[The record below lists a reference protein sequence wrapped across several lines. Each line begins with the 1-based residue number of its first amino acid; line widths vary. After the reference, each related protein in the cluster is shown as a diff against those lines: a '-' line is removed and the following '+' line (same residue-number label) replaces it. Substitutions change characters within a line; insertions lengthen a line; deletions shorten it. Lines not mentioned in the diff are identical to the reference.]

1 LKERLHQEIR
11 RRTAVVGIFP
21 DRAASIRLIGSL
33 QQRAAPRSGP
43 MSVGTWAPKP
53 SARSNR
59 RGSPTL
65 ATPRKTPS
73 RRRSRH

>member
-1 LKERLHQEIR
+1 LHQEIR
-11 RRTAVVGIFP
+11 RRTAVVGIFA
-21 DRAASIRLIGSL
+21 DRAVSIRLIGSL

-43 MSVGTWAPKP
+43 MSAAPWAPKP

-65 ATPRKTPS
+65 ATAQKTPS
-73 RRRSRH
+73 RRCSRH